1 MSPFHLFCGAP
12 KMSIIVIFSFGFQLF
27 HAFKETRLL
36 LTELI
41 PEQETVYYWNKSP
54 QTISMN
60 HIYSESRTTVS
71 AVSLKALK
79 CALTTGVFQRPPQIP
94 TNFDKMKLSNR
105 QSPRDLL

>member
-1 MSPFHLFCGAP
+1 MTPFHLFYGAP

-54 QTISMN
+54 QTISMS
-60 HIYSESRTTVS
+60 HIYSVS
-71 AVSLKALK
+71 HVLQSLQ
-79 CALTTGVFQRPPQIP
+79 CH
-94 TNFDKMKLSNR
+94 
-105 QSPRDLL
+105 